1 MLSSKAVVAL
11 AYGIAAAAIAA
22 MVVVSVAWG
31 VQASIPYYIPATLIA
46 LSAGAIHFNARKRN
60 R

>member
-1 MLSSKAVVAL
+1 MLSSKGVVAL
-11 AYGIAAAAIAA
+11 SYGIAAAAIAA

-31 VQASIPYYIPATLIA
+31 VRASVPYYIPTVLIA
-46 LSAGAIHFNARKRN
+46 LSAGAIHYNVRKRN